1 MFEHS
6 SLSEDVEHLKG
17 LDPSFSSQVDLVLC
31 ASDCSHVVGFPVH
44 SVIISSHS
52 PVLSQFIQELHKE
65 KDSTKQQLPRFP
77 MVDDDCSAIRNMLKC
92 MYGGLPRANS
102 QQAVPRF
109 SQGSEELETIPIEAS
124 KMRLTH
130 KYGML
135 AIKQEQEMLLL
146 PPLHQLVHATALVS
160 QAGKMCTLGQ
170 QCTLVLE
177 TAFVAE
183 ECKCTQLLAVCEAF
197 IAQHFDEFTAQ
208 SYALSNTLSSAS
220 LLRVAQGLSMFQK
233 NTISTMDKALGEA
246 ESETRNFSKT
256 YFQQGMICPQC
267 SQRLDC
273 SNKRNA
279 CHFNRSSSCKWPRGH
294 ATPPALSVS
303 EISKKLLQL
312 MEIPQM

>member
-1 MFEHS
+1 MYSINLGLPSTATGNIFDPEAARSTDKLQTEHTATWKALHSLSRANPFVARTISTLVILEFSCAARRAEQRADRWSVDADLMEPKETFEAWCRHMFEHS

-77 MVDDDCSAIRNMLKC
+77 TVDDDCSAIRNMLKC

-124 KMRLTH
+124 KTRLTH

-135 AIKQEQEMLLL
+135 AIKQEQEILLL
-146 PPLHQLVHATALVS
+146 PPLHQLVHATVLVS
-160 QAGKMCTLGQ
+160 QAGKMCT
-170 QCTLVLE
+170 
-177 TAFVAE
+177 
-183 ECKCTQLLAVCEAF
+183 
-197 IAQHFDEFTAQ
+197 
-208 SYALSNTLSSAS
+208 SAS
-220 LLRVAQGLSMFQK
+220 NVL
-233 NTISTMDKALGEA
+233 
-246 ESETRNFSKT
+246 
-256 YFQQGMICPQC
+256 
-267 SQRLDC
+267 
-273 SNKRNA
+273 
-279 CHFNRSSSCKWPRGH
+279 
-294 ATPPALSVS
+294 
-303 EISKKLLQL
+303 
-312 MEIPQM
+312 